1 MTPRNEVQAMKRPIK
16 PGLFAIILTL
26 PLIGVEVGS
35 LIRDSGN
42 LAQHLPFY
50 IVLDAVVFTVA
61 YFAWSKTRTSKNR
74 PRP

>member
-1 MTPRNEVQAMKRPIK
+1 MKRPIK
-16 PGLFAIILTL
+16 PGLCAIILTL
-26 PLIGVEVGS
+26 PLIGIEVGS

-50 IVLDAVVFTVA
+50 IVLDAAVFTVS
-61 YFAWSKTRTSKNR
+61 YFVWNKTRTGKNR